1 MQMDLQSKETVSTMG
16 VNMRGESRKEQS
28 ECLRKLL
35 LSLVS
40 CQEIAP

>member
-1 MQMDLQSKETVSTMG
+1 MDLYSKEIESMMG
-16 VNMRGESRKEQS
+16 VNVMGESRKEQS

>member
-1 MQMDLQSKETVSTMG
+1 MVGARVMEA
-16 VNMRGESRKEQS
+16 SRKEQS
-28 ECLRKLL
+28 EYLRKLL

>member
-1 MQMDLQSKETVSTMG
+1 MDLYSKEIESMMG
-16 VNMRGESRKEQS
+16 ELMLRGESRKEQS